1 MTSVAQAPRFSAAKA
16 AALAG
21 EFFGLKARAE
31 ELPSERDRNFLLTT
45 AEGTGASAPTPA
57 PAGARFVLKLAN
69 RAGNPAILD
78 MQNRAMIHLA
88 QAVDGPICTRV
99 LPNRGG
105 AYVTPIADDEGAPS
119 AMRLVTYIEGVPLG
133 RVRPQTP
140 ALLFDLGRFLGRLTR
155 GLAGFDHPAVR
166 RPFYWDMAG
175 GPETVREYLPL
186 IADAGRRDLVRAF
199 LRRFDDGLRARLDS
213 LETGVI
219 HNDANDFNVIVGPP
233 SEDPKNY
240 GERRVAGLIDFG
252 DMVHSYR
259 LAEPAVAGAYIMLG
273 KDDPLA
279 AAARLVAGYHSVVPF
294 TDAELDVLYH
304 LICLRLMMSVAICAH
319 QTELRPD
326 NAYLAISN
334 EPAWENLERL
344 AGVSPS
350 LAAGIFRS
358 ACGKIPYADSTK
370 VSDWLAARTADFA
383 PVTGFPLASA
393 PLTVFDLS
401 VGSPLIPNPGLVEDT
416 ESFSRLLFGEMRRTG
431 AAAGVGR
438 YGEARLVYTA
448 AAFRPPDRPLAEGR
462 TVHIGIDLFLE
473 PGAPI
478 FAPLD
483 GTVHSVRNNAARL
496 DYGPTII
503 LEHRPGDGTPAF
515 YTLYGHLSAA
525 SIRGLMKGRTIHKGE
540 LFAAVGAFP
549 ENGDWPPHLHF
560 QIILDMLGKEGDFP
574 GVARASEREVWRSL
588 CPDPNLVLGIPPEKL
603 AAGGLTKDEILRL
616 RNDLIGRS
624 LSISYRKPLEIVR
637 GFRSRL
643 YDETGRAYLD
653 AVNNVPHVGHGHPR
667 VVEAAQRQLAVLNTN
682 TRYLHENIVRY
693 AERLTACFP
702 APLRICYFVN
712 SGSEANDLALRLARA
727 YTGRRDIIV
736 VGGAY
741 HGHLT
746 SLIEISPYK
755 FDGPGGQGRPPFTQT
770 VVMPDPY
777 RGPYR
782 DAGPE
787 GGEKYA
793 AHVQEAIERIRGE
806 GRAPAGFICESLLS
820 CGGQIV
826 LPSGYL
832 AAAYR
837 AVRDAGGICIADE
850 VQVGFGRVG
859 THFWGFETQGVVP
872 DIVTMG
878 KPIGNGF
885 PLAAVVTTPEISAAF
900 ANGMEYFNTYGGNP
914 VACAVGL
921 AVLDVMRD
929 EKLQNNAARTGARLK
944 AGLERLK
951 MKHPRVGDVRGL
963 GLFLGV
969 ELVLDRESRTP
980 APRQAA
986 YVAER
991 MRDEGILI
999 STDGPDR
1006 NVLKIKPPLV
1016 FDAADA
1022 DLFVATLGRIL
1033 AEDPA

>member
-1 MTSVAQAPRFSAAKA
+1 MTSVSQAPRFSPRRAAD
-16 AALAG
+16 LAR
-21 EFFGLKARAE
+21 EFFGVEARAE
-31 ELPSERDRNFLLTT
+31 DLPSERDRNFLLMTDV
-45 AEGTGASAPTPA
+45 GTGISARTLA
-57 PAGARFVLKLAN
+57 PAAVSFVLKFAN
-69 RAGNPAILD
+69 RAENPAILD
-78 MQNRAMIHLA
+78 MQNRAMLHLERA
-88 QAVDGPICTRV
+88 ADGPLCTRI
-99 LPNRGG
+99 LPNTRG
-105 AYVTPIADDEGAPS
+105 AYVTPVTDDDGAPS
-119 AMRLVTYIEGVPLG
+119 AMRLVTHIEGVPLG

-155 GLAGFDHPAVR
+155 GLSGFTHPAAR
-166 RPFYWDMAG
+166 RPLIWDMVG
-175 GPETVREYLPL
+175 GPETVREFLPL
-186 IADAGRRDLVRAF
+186 ISDAGRRDLVKLF
-199 LRRFDDGLRARLDS
+199 LRRFDDGLRAKLDS

-219 HNDANDFNVIVGPP
+219 HNDANDYNVIVGAP
-233 SEDPKNY
+233 SGDAETY

-259 LAEPAVAGAYIMLG
+259 LAEPAVAAAYAMLG

-279 AAARLVAGYHSVVPF
+279 AAARLVAGFHSVIPL
-294 TDAELDVLYH
+294 TDDELDALYH
-304 LICLRLMMSVAICAH
+304 LICLRLIMSVAICAH

-334 EPAWENLERL
+334 EPAWESLERL
-344 AGVSPS
+344 AGVPPR
-350 LAAGIFRS
+350 LAAGVFRN
-358 ACGKIPYADSTK
+358 ACGKIPFPDSMK
-370 VSDWLAARTADFA
+370 VADWLAGRTADFA
-383 PVTGFPLASA
+383 PVTGFSLATA
-393 PLTVFDLS
+393 PLVVFDLS
-401 VGSPLIPNPGLVEDT
+401 VGSPLIPNPGLNEDP
-416 ESFSRLLFGEMRRTG
+416 EAFSRLLFGEMKRTG
-431 AAAGVGR
+431 AAVGVGR
-438 YGEARLVYTA
+438 YDEARLIYTA
-448 AAFRPPDRPLAEGR
+448 PAFRPPGRPLAEGR

-478 FAPLD
+478 FAPLE
-483 GTVHSVRNNAARL
+483 GTVHSVRNNAERL

-503 LEHRPGDGTPAF
+503 LEHRPDDGTQAF
-515 YTLYGHLSAA
+515 HTLYGHLSAA
-525 SIRGLMKGRTIHKGE
+525 SIQGLMKGRVIHKGE

-588 CPDPNLVLGIPPEKL
+588 CPDPNLVLGIPREKL
-603 AAGGLTKDEILRL
+603 AREGLSKDNIRGLRKE
-616 RNDLIGRS
+616 LIGKS
-624 LSISYRKPLEIVR
+624 LSLSYRKPLEIVR
-637 GFRSRL
+637 GFGSRL
-643 YDETGRAYLD
+643 FDETGRAFLD

-693 AERLTACFP
+693 AERLTACLP
-702 APLRICYFVN
+702 APLRVCYFVN

-727 YTGRRDIIV
+727 FTGRRDMIV

-755 FDGPGGQGRPPFTQT
+755 FDGPGGSGRPPFTQT

-777 RGPYR
+777 RGLYR

-793 AHVQEAIERIRGE
+793 AHVREAIERIRGE

-826 LPSGYL
+826 LPAGYL

-837 AVRDAGGICIADE
+837 AVRDAGGLCIADE

-900 ANGMEYFNTYGGNP
+900 AGGMEYFNTYGGNP
-914 VACAVGL
+914 VACAAGL

-929 EKLQNNAARTGARLK
+929 EKLQDNAARTGTRLK
-944 AGLERLK
+944 AELERLK

-969 ELVLDRESRTP
+969 ELVLDREARTP

-991 MRDEGILI
+991 MREEGILI

-1016 FDAADA
+1016 FDATDA
-1022 DLFVATLGRIL
+1022 DLFAASLGRIL

>member
-1 MTSVAQAPRFSAAKA
+1 MTSVAHPPRISLPRA
-16 AALAG
+16 AALAR
-21 EFFGLKARAE
+21 ESFGVEARAE
-31 ELPSERDRNFLLTT
+31 DLPSERDRNFLLAT
-45 AEGTGASAPTPA
+45 AE
-57 PAGARFVLKLAN
+57 GARFVLKFAN
-69 RAGNPAILD
+69 RTENPAILD
-78 MQNRAMIHLA
+78 MQNRAMLHLA
-88 QAVDGPICTRV
+88 QAADGPVCSRV
-99 LPNRGG
+99 LPNAGG
-105 AYVTPIADDEGAPS
+105 GYATPVADDEGAPS
-119 AMRLVTYIEGVPLG
+119 SMRLVTYIEGVPLG

-140 ALLFDLGRFLGRLTR
+140 ALLFDLGRFLGRLAR
-155 GLAGFDHPAVR
+155 GLSGFTHAAAR
-166 RPFYWDMAG
+166 RPLIWDMAA
-175 GPETVREYLPL
+175 GPETVREFLPL
-186 IADAGRRDLVRAF
+186 IAAAGRRDLVKIF
-199 LRRFDDGLRARLDS
+199 LRRFDDGLRAKLDS
-213 LETGVI
+213 LGTGVI
-219 HNDANDFNVIVGPP
+219 HNDANDYNVIVGPP
-233 SEDPKNY
+233 SEDAETY

-252 DMVHSYR
+252 DMLHSYR
-259 LAEPAVAGAYIMLG
+259 LAELAVAGAYVVLD

-279 AAARLVAGYHSVVPF
+279 AAARLAAGFHSVVPF

-334 EPAWENLERL
+334 EPAWEALERL
-344 AGVSPS
+344 SGVPPA
-350 LAAGIFRS
+350 LAAGVFRS
-358 ACGKIPYADSTK
+358 ACGKTPFPDSAK
-370 VSDWLAARTADFA
+370 VAAWLGARTAGFA
-383 PVTGFPLASA
+383 PVTGFSLASA
-393 PLTVFDLS
+393 PLAVFDLS
-401 VGSPLIPNPGLVEDT
+401 VGSSLIPNPGLVEDT
-416 ESFSRLLFGEMRRTG
+416 ESFSRLLTGEMKRTG
-431 AAAGVGR
+431 AAIGVGR
-438 YGEARLVYTA
+438 YDEARLIYA
-448 AAFRPPDRPLAEGR
+448 APAFRPPDRPLAEGR

-483 GTVHSVRNNAARL
+483 GTVHSVRNNAERL

-503 LEHRPGDGTPAF
+503 LEHRPDGGAPAF

-525 SIRGLMKGRTIHKGE
+525 SIRGVTKGRVIHKGE
-540 LFAAVGAFP
+540 LFASVGTFP
-549 ENGDWPPHLHF
+549 ENGDWPSHLHF
-560 QIILDMLGKEGDFP
+560 QIILDMLGRDGEFP
-574 GVARASEREVWRSL
+574 GVARASDRDVWRSL
-588 CPDPNLVLGIPPEKL
+588 CPDPNLILGIPREKL
-603 AAGGLTKDEILRL
+603 AQEGLSKDGILRL
-616 RNDLIGRS
+616 RKELVGPS
-624 LSISYRKPLEIVR
+624 LSVSYRAPLEIVR

-643 YDETGRAYLD
+643 FDETGRPFLD
-653 AVNNVPHVGHGHPR
+653 AVNNVAHVGHGHPR
-667 VVEAAQRQLAVLNTN
+667 VVEAAGRQLAVLNTN
-682 TRYLHENIVRY
+682 TRYLHETIVRY
-693 AERLTACFP
+693 AERLTASLP
-702 APLRICYFVN
+702 APLRVCYFVN

-727 YTGRRDIIV
+727 FTGRRDMIV

-755 FDGPGGQGRPPFTQT
+755 FDGRGGMGRPPFTQT
-770 VVMPDPY
+770 AVMPDPY

-793 AHVQEAIERIRGE
+793 AHVREAVERIREE
-806 GRAPAGFICESLLS
+806 GRAPAGFICEALLS

-826 LPSGYL
+826 LPAGYL

-837 AVRDAGGICIADE
+837 AVRDAGGLCIADE

-859 THFWGFETQGVVP
+859 THFWGFATQDVVP
-872 DIVTMG
+872 DIVTLG

-885 PLAAVVTTPEISAAF
+885 PLAAVVTTPEIAAAF

-914 VACAVGL
+914 VACAAGL

-929 EKLQNNAARTGARLK
+929 EKLQDNAARTGARLK

-969 ELVLDRESRTP
+969 ELVLDRDARTP

-986 YVAER
+986 YIAER
-991 MRDEGILI
+991 MREDGILI
-999 STDGPDR
+999 SPDGPDR

-1022 DLFVATLGRIL
+1022 DLLVASLGRIL